1 MIEIINLSKSYNQKE
16 IFKDIS
22 IILNPNIKYA
32 IVGDNWSG
40 KTTFLRLI
48 LQQENLDNWKILFHK
63 QNIQIWYMKQ
73 ELVIEWN
80 ITIWE
85 YIKSQT
91 IIWII
96 ETEMRILE
104 KNLQD
109 KINLDKYW
117 DLLDKY
123 EKLDGYNFEEKIN
136 SIINWIM
143 WQKFNLNFIINNLS
157 SWEKSKVLLI
167 CSLLS
172 WKDLLLLDEPTNH
185 LDYLSIK
192 WLIDYLNKNNVIAL
206 IISHDRY
213 FLDSV
218 TSCTLEIDS
227 RSHKIIEYSGNY
239 SFYEEQKSLNEK
251 HILLEYEKKLAEI
264 NKAKKL
270 IEKAKEWTNKWMS
283 NIKKLPDNDKWIK
296 FAHEQSSQNSTWK
309 KIKALCSK
317 MQQIDIDKKPE
328 TKKKMKFNLNLNFIP
343 NSSIKFEKLKFGYKN
358 SKTIINIDNL
368 EISKNDKVVILW
380 NNWSGKS
387 TFLKLITWDLIPNS
401 WKIVIPPSLT
411 IWNFTKEYLS
421 LDKNKS
427 VKEIIAWILWNNET
441 EINRILT
448 KFQFNIKE
456 GLLKTSLL
464 SPGQKTRLVLL
475 IFDIKKYNSLL
486 LDEPTNY
493 LDIEAVKKLEEN
505 LQEFKGLTI
514 TISHD
519 FYFLSKILWSRFLL
533 FEKNTIKEIDSL
545 DEYFKRL
552 V

>member
-16 IFKDIS
+16 IFKDVS
-22 IILNPNIKYA
+22 IILNPNNKYGL
-32 IVGDNWSG
+32 VGDNWSG

-48 LQQENLDNWKILFHK
+48 LQQESLDSWKIIFHN

-73 ELVIEWN
+73 EMSIEWN

-96 ETEMRILE
+96 ETEMRTLE

-109 KINLDKYW
+109 KINLHKYW
-117 DLLDKY
+117 DLLNKF

-136 SIINWIM
+136 LMIIWIM
-143 WQKFNLNFIINNLS
+143 WQKFNSNFIINNLS

-192 WLIDYLNKNNVIAL
+192 WLIDYLNKNKIMAL

-218 TSCTLEIDS
+218 TNCILEIDS
-227 RSHKIIEYSGNY
+227 KFHKIIKYSGNY
-239 SFYEEQKSLNEK
+239 SFYEDQKLLNEK
-251 HILLEYEKKLAEI
+251 HSLLEYEKKLEEI

-270 IEKAKEWTNKWMS
+270 IQKAKEWTNRWMS
-283 NIKKLPDNDKWIK
+283 NVKKLPDNDKWIK

-309 KIKALCSK
+309 KIKALYSK
-317 MQQIDIDKKPE
+317 MQQIDINEKPE
-328 TKKKMKFNLNLNFIP
+328 IKKKMKFNLDLNSMP

-358 SKTIINIDNL
+358 SENVVNIDNF

-387 TFLKLITWDLIPNS
+387 TFLKLITWELIPNS
-401 WKIVIPPSLT
+401 WKIIIPLSLT

-427 VKEIIAWILWNNET
+427 AKDIIAWIIWNSET

-456 GLLKTSLL
+456 WLLKTSLL

-475 IFDIKKYNSLL
+475 IFDIKKYNTLL

-505 LQEFKGLTI
+505 LQEFKGLVI
-514 TISHD
+514 TVSHD
-519 FYFLSKILWSRFLL
+519 FYFLSQISWNRFLF
-533 FEKNTIKEIDSL
+533 FEKNYIKEIDSL
-545 DEYFKRL
+545 DEYFKK
-552 V
+552 